1 VAALTPI
8 NGIEPLH
15 NGRRCHV
22 FRALTSVQETVIGG
36 VSQTVCMCSPVYVR
50 TRSRVTDPMRCN
62 V

>member
-22 FRALTSVQETVIGG
+22 FRALDFRPRNRNRWCV
-36 VSQTVCMCSPVYVR
+36 QTVCVCSPVYVR